1 MGQQWN
7 NVGLT
12 PCVYWQLLK
21 NTIEVWTPSIENHKT
36 CCIFFLQFGL
46 EVHKN
51 TQICLQPF
59 YHSRDEV
66 GNGRLWCH
74 AGRLF
79 DQPLSAFWFP
89 EKLTKRFLSNSH
101 KHHLGV
107 CMCLFGAMTFDLHF
121 LIVSQT
127 LRLYCPKKM
136 KFKVF
141 KTTNTCTIICL
152 LRLHKYGSIKLLK
165 EDNVMIKWGPT
176 GVNQDC
182 DLSKKSEVLSLP
194 SCVGSLPP
202 TQNVFAQLCI
212 HRLSQWQIYSIS
224 FQP

>member
-1 MGQQWN
+1 MFTGNYWRIPLKFEHLQ
-7 NVGLT
+7 LKIIKHA
-12 PCVYWQLLK
+12 VYFFCNLDWRCIKILK
-21 NTIEVWTPSIENHKT
+21 FAYS
-36 CCIFFLQFGL
+36 
-46 EVHKN
+46 
-51 TQICLQPF
+51 
-59 YHSRDEV
+59 
-66 GNGRLWCH
+66 
-74 AGRLF
+74 LF
-79 DQPLSAFWFP
+79 ITRAMKLGTGGYGVMPDVCSTSLLSAFWFP

-182 DLSKKSEVLSLP
+182 DLSKKSEVLSLRVLGLCHLHKMFLLSCAYTDYP
-194 SCVGSLPP
+194 SDRFIAPVSSH
-202 TQNVFAQLCI
+202 N
-212 HRLSQWQIYSIS
+212 RIYCR
-224 FQP
+224 